1 MLTLGKHLLGAIVA
15 LALLSQAATLIIAGH
30 RPYLW
35 VQGLQAIAA
44 SIPLLIFGL
53 RNIGRD
59 VPIPLWP
66 PLLPLAAIALTG
78 GVKDIYVATDA
89 PTPLWLIVL
98 LLTAVLWFAATAWPR
113 RYKPPQAQP

>member
-1 MLTLGKHLLGAIVA
+1 MGKQLLGAIVA
-15 LALLSQAATLIIAGH
+15 LALLSQAATLIIAGL

-53 RNIGRD
+53 RNRHRD

-78 GVKDIYVATDA
+78 GVKDLYVATDA
-89 PTPLWLIVL
+89 PTPTWLIVL
-98 LLTAVLWFAATAWPR
+98 LLTAVLWFIAVSWPR
-113 RYKPPQAQP
+113 RNKPPQSQP

>member
-1 MLTLGKHLLGAIVA
+1 MGKHLLGAIVA

-53 RNIGRD
+53 RNRRRD
-59 VPIPLWP
+59 LPIPLWP
-66 PLLPLAAIALTG
+66 PLLPLSAIALTG

-89 PTPLWLIVL
+89 ATPTWLIAL
-98 LLTAVLWFAATAWPR
+98 FFTAVLWFAVASLPLR
-113 RYKPPQAQP
+113 RKPPRSQP